1 MGAVNQPTNFNTQ
14 TGIQQQ
20 PVANNQQPVNQ
31 TNLNLNAQHFA
42 TQQIP
47 TQAFSTSFNVNPQ
60 SFGTQSF
67 MGQNLASQ

>member
-14 TGIQQQ
+14 TGIQQT
-20 PVANNQQPVNQ
+20 VVNNQQPVNQ
-31 TNLNLNAQHFA
+31 TNFNLNTQHFA

-47 TQAFSTSFNVNPQ
+47 TQAFGTSFNVNPQ